1 MELEEYDSRP
11 TASPV
16 YVRWDVPGR
25 TTPATHAPTRG
36 EFAVP
41 HHTKSPLRHRPGIG
55 IILALAA
62 WTCPPLAAQSLTQI
76 IDREIGQQAGG
87 PLSEL
92 CDDSEFLRRVFLDLG
107 GRLPTSAEART
118 FLDDRGNQKRSQLI
132 DRLLASPDY
141 PRRMQ
146 QFLTTTLLERRKD
159 SKVTD
164 AEWTGYLREAV
175 AANKP
180 WNTLVTELLFAEPRE
195 DKSLPP
201 PARFFLVSGRAD
213 QHQKTRDIG
222 RLFLGRDLM
231 CAQCHNH
238 PTIDDYLQADYFGLL
253 SYLQDSPAK
262 ARTEFESV
270 FNPGKKDTGPRL
282 PGGQEVNIPKFEK
295 GQEQEALKHRPR
307 LLLAS
312 SLPRADNPL
321 FVRNSVNRF
330 WCLLMGRGLVHPLD
344 MHHANNPASH
354 PKLLDAL
361 ATHFSAQKFD
371 LRDLLRQIAL
381 SEAYQRSSRLP
392 AGATD
397 KDVPPQ
403 SYRTAITKPLTP
415 EQMAWAVM
423 QATGNL
429 KLLAAAKPT
438 EQSDFTYKDYIN
450 GRIDG
455 VPQTLDDTIK
465 LFVGVFGNP
474 PGEAEVVFN
483 PAMGHALFLMN
494 EPLILNWLE
503 PRPGNLMH
511 RITQLKDHDK
521 LVDELYLSVLTRRPT
536 PSETQEAA
544 AYLQR
549 FSEQRKT
556 ALRNLAWSL
565 IASAEFR
572 SNH

>member
-1 MELEEYDSRP
+1 M
-11 TASPV
+11 
-16 YVRWDVPGR
+16 
-25 TTPATHAPTRG
+25 
-36 EFAVP
+36 P
-41 HHTKSPLRHRPGIG
+41 HHTTSQPRPRQAIG
-55 IILALAA
+55 ICLAVVA
-62 WTCPPLAAQSLTQI
+62 WTCPPLTAQSLTQI
-76 IDREIGQQAGG
+76 IDREIGQHADG
-87 PLSEL
+87 PVSER
-92 CDDSEFLRRVFLDLG
+92 CDDGEFLRRVFLDLG
-107 GRLPTSAEART
+107 GRIPTSAEART
-118 FLDDRGNQKRSQLI
+118 FLDDRGEHKRTQLI
-132 DRLLASPDY
+132 DRLLASSDY
-141 PRRMQ
+141 PRRLQ
-146 QFLTTTLLERRKD
+146 QFLTTTLLERRTD

-164 AEWTGYLREAV
+164 AEWTGYLRETV

-180 WNTLVTELLFAEPRE
+180 WNELVTQLLFSEPRE

-201 PARFFLVSGRAD
+201 QARFFLVSGRAD

-312 SLPRADNPL
+312 SLPRAENPL

-361 ATHFSAQKFD
+361 AAHFSARKFD
-371 LRDLLRQIAL
+371 VRDLLRQITL
-381 SEAYQRSSRLP
+381 SAAYQRSSRLP
-392 AGATD
+392 AGASEA
-397 KDVPPQ
+397 DVPPQ
-403 SYRTAITKPLTP
+403 SYRTAITKPLSP
-415 EQMAWAVM
+415 EQMGWAVM

-429 KLLAAAKPT
+429 QRLAAAKPT
-438 EQSDFTYKDYIN
+438 EKSSFTYKDYIN

-455 VPQTLDDTIK
+455 VPETLEDTIK

-474 PGEAEVVFN
+474 PGEPEVVFN

-511 RITQLKDHDK
+511 RITQLKDQDK
-521 LVDELYLSVLTRRPT
+521 LVEELYLSVLTRRPT
-536 PSETQEAA
+536 PQELEETAK
-544 AYLQR
+544 YLQR
-549 FSEQRKT
+549 FSEHRNS
-556 ALRNLAWSL
+556 ALHNLAWSL
-565 IASAEFR
+565 LASAEFR
-572 SNH
+572 GNH

>member
-1 MELEEYDSRP
+1 MPQQTTSQLRP
-11 TASPV
+11 QQATWTWLPV
-16 YVRWDVPGR
+16 VW
-25 TTPATHAPTRG
+25 
-36 EFAVP
+36 
-41 HHTKSPLRHRPGIG
+41 LM
-55 IILALAA
+55 
-62 WTCPPLAAQSLTQI
+62 CQPLAAQSLTQI
-76 IDREIGQQAGG
+76 IDQEIAQHAGG
-87 PLSEL
+87 KVSER
-92 CDDSEFLRRVFLDLG
+92 CDDGEFLRRVFLDLG
-107 GRLPTSAEART
+107 GRLPTATEARA
-118 FLDDRGNQKRSQLI
+118 FLDGRQQNKRSQLI
-132 DRLLASPDY
+132 DRLLAGADY

-146 QFLTTTLLERRKD
+146 QFFTTALLERRSD
-159 SKVTD
+159 TKVTD
-164 AEWTGYLREAV
+164 TEWSGYLRTAV

-180 WNTLVTELLFAEPRE
+180 WNELVTELLFSEPRA
-195 DKSLPP
+195 DKSLRPQS
-201 PARFFLVSGRAD
+201 RFFLVSGRAD
-213 QHQKTRDIG
+213 LHQKTRDIG

-238 PTIDDYLQADYFGLL
+238 PTIDDYLQADYFGLY
-253 SYLQDSPAK
+253 SYLQETPAK
-262 ARTEFESV
+262 AQAEFESV
-270 FNPGKKDTGPRL
+270 FNPGKKTTGPRL
-282 PGGQEVNIPKFEK
+282 PGGQEVSIPKFEK
-295 GQEQEALKHRPR
+295 GQEQEARKHRPR
-307 LLLAS
+307 LLLAA

-344 MHHANNPASH
+344 MHHTTNPPSH

-361 ATHFSAQKFD
+361 AAHFTARKFD
-371 LRDLLRQIAL
+371 IRDLLRQIAL

-392 AGATD
+392 AATAEAD
-397 KDVPPQ
+397 APFQ

-429 KLLAAAKPT
+429 QHVTQAQPT
-438 EQSDFTYKDYIN
+438 EKSSFTYKDYIN

-455 VPQTLDDTIK
+455 VPQSLEDTVK

-474 PGEAEVVFN
+474 PGEPEVVFN

-511 RITQLKDHDK
+511 RITQLTDHDK
-521 LVDELYLSVLTRRPT
+521 MVEELYLSVLTRRPI
-536 PSETQEAA
+536 PQETQEADEF
-544 AYLQR
+544 LRQFSQQR
-549 FSEQRKT
+549 AT